1 MSTLKCEDVET
12 ANDTQST
19 ASMAVVCRA
28 YFYHRNATNEGFMHL
43 LLNNNPTYF
52 YDINPTVS
60 KGTDPFGKTVWS
72 VTLKLSWR
80 IPKNKQVTL
89 QCCWAHSDGSVYSSE
104 PRIFSCPL
112 LTQIRTV
119 VTPTNL
125 STSYKGDG
133 SHKSWIIPVA
143 VVLSVS
149 VAIAIVSIICTICII
164 CKKKTKESDQPM
176 KQTAIERPIPPETE
190 GCEAIEKRGS
200 TDDLAGNATPSLFS
214 GRLQAE
220 SIKETDVYSYD
231 TGTTRDES
239 LSTKVQQ
246 EMMQI
251 MTDGFNEAKK
261 ERKIMLQAVTQDK
274 DARAVDS
281 VK

>member
-1 MSTLKCEDVET
+1 VLSFCFLGCEILGGQDPVHVGAQITFYCRCQSELNSTAMWTLNGVIVDDQSPNVEVTQTPTVSRITIRNISNEQKIPLCCRRESSPVCHSVEIVDAPVVTMSTLKCEDVET

-125 STSYKGDG
+125 STSYKGRNYKFINYR
-133 SHKSWIIPVA
+133 SNLRCS
-143 VVLSVS
+143 
-149 VAIAIVSIICTICII
+149 
-164 CKKKTKESDQPM
+164 
-176 KQTAIERPIPPETE
+176 
-190 GCEAIEKRGS
+190 
-200 TDDLAGNATPSLFS
+200 
-214 GRLQAE
+214 
-220 SIKETDVYSYD
+220 
-231 TGTTRDES
+231 
-239 LSTKVQQ
+239 
-246 EMMQI
+246 
-251 MTDGFNEAKK
+251 
-261 ERKIMLQAVTQDK
+261 
-274 DARAVDS
+274 
-281 VK
+281 